1 MERGR
6 KRQAAKARAA
16 RNRSA
21 AKAKSLLVAR
31 ARKVGAEKVAKKG
44 GRSDETCLCVCIYKT
59 QKMFLVILSVF

>member
-6 KRQAAKARAA
+6 KRQAAKAKARVA

-31 ARKVGAEKVAKKG
+31 ARKVGVEKVARKG
-44 GRSDETCLCVCIYKT
+44 GRSNETCLCVCIY
-59 QKMFLVILSVF
+59 I